1 LNKNQ
6 KIMNRRNALKYTGL
20 AFGYAAT
27 AGTLATMM
35 QSCQADV
42 NSDGW
47 SPSTLSSDQV
57 KMIGEVAE
65 TLLPATDT
73 PGAKDVMVHRYIDSW
88 LTGYLNDENRQEA
101 VASIETLEAY
111 LNEAGSKKFANLSA
125 EEQMDIL
132 SKLNKEAINAEG
144 PNPVQQAYLSLKGQV
159 INTYFTSEKVGE
171 EVLAYLPVPG
181 PFQSCIPY
189 EEVGRVYSL

>member
-1 LNKNQ
+1 
-6 KIMNRRNALKYTGL
+6 MNRRDALKYTGL

-27 AGTLATMM
+27 AGTLASMM

-42 NSDGW
+42 SSDGW

-57 KMIGEVAE
+57 KLVAEVAE
-65 TLLPATDT
+65 TLIPATDT

-88 LTGYLNDENRQEA
+88 LTGYLTEENRQQA
-101 VASIETLEAY
+101 IQSIETLEAY
-111 LNEAGSKKFANLSA
+111 LNEAGSKKFADLSA
-125 EEQMDIL
+125 EEQLDIL
-132 SKLNKEAINAEG
+132 STLNKEAISADS
-144 PNPVQQAYLSLKGQV
+144 PNPVQQAYLSMKGQV

-171 EVLAYLPVPG
+171 EVLTYLPVPG
-181 PFQSCIPY
+181 PFQACIPY